1 MKKRCLFLVVLIFV
15 YLLLQILIKN
25 RNYSITYKII
35 NGSDTFEIIETK
47 KNKNEYLFQVSH
59 KDKLYIFIVNKD
71 FKHQNN
77 LKKMEY
83 YSDNDMECILPIF
96 NNDEVIYDITCNKNN
111 ELIYYHNIKDI
122 QTSLMTFRDELS
134 KKYDMNEFNDNNQNY
149 VKDNLLMIN
158 YDNMVDNYKVAITNY
173 RGLSIIDNKIV
184 NKNIFSTD
192 MYNRNISLFVNNYYI
207 TADYSQIY
215 DFDKFYVI
223 NMDNNK
229 IFEIKSD
236 YEISFDS
243 IIQGINSHSLYL
255 LDTENKKQYE
265 VNIDKKRVE
274 RIGNID
280 KVKYF
285 YNNKWIDLTY
295 NEAITKEQ
303 FGLFENR
310 NYISDSIFQDTYYDL
325 IYTYEK
331 EDNYY
336 KLYLSYID
344 EPKIKIYLFNIY
356 DINSVKYID
365 DYIYFIQDNELKYY
379 NYKCGIKTLL
389 KSDELIFNKNILY
402 TILNKK

>member
-1 MKKRCLFLVVLIFV
+1 MKKRCLFLVVLIFI

-25 RNYSITYKII
+25 KNYSITYKII

-77 LKKMEY
+77 LKKIEY

-134 KKYDMNEFNDNNQNY
+134 KKYDINKFNDNNQNY

-207 TADYSQIY
+207 TADYSQTY

-265 VNIDKKRVE
+265 VNIDEKIVE
-274 RIGNID
+274 RIGNTN

-285 YNNKWIDLTY
+285 YNNKWIDLPY

-402 TILNKK
+402 NILNRK

>member
-1 MKKRCLFLVVLIFV
+1 MKKRCLFLVVLIFI
-15 YLLLQILIKN
+15 YFLFQILIKN
-25 RNYSITYKII
+25 MDYSITYKIM

-96 NNDEVIYDITCNKNN
+96 NNDEVIYDITCNKDN

-122 QTSLMTFRDELS
+122 PTTLITFKDELS
-134 KKYDMNEFNDNNQNY
+134 KKYDINKFNDNNQNY

-173 RGLSIIDNKIV
+173 RGLSIINNKIV

-207 TADYSQIY
+207 TADYNQTY

-229 IFEIKSD
+229 MFEIKSD

-265 VNIDKKRVE
+265 INIDKKRVE

-344 EPKIKIYLFNIY
+344 KPKIKIYLFNIY
-356 DINSVKYID
+356 DITSVKYID

-379 NYKCGIKTLL
+379 NYKCGIKTLF
-389 KSDELIFNKNILY
+389 KSDELIFNKNISY
-402 TILNKK
+402 TVLNK

>member
-1 MKKRCLFLVVLIFV
+1 MKKRCLFLVVLIFI
-15 YLLLQILIKN
+15 YLLLQIVIKN
-25 RNYSITYKII
+25 KSYSTMYKII
-35 NGSDTFEIIETK
+35 NGNDTFEIIETK
-47 KNKNEYLFQVSH
+47 KNKSEYLFQVSH

-77 LKKMEY
+77 LKKIEY
-83 YSDNDMECILPIF
+83 YSDNNMECILPIF
-96 NNDEVIYDITCNKNN
+96 NNDKVIYDITCNKDN

-122 QTSLMTFRDELS
+122 PTTLITFKDELS
-134 KKYDMNEFNDNNQNY
+134 KKYDINKFNDNNQNN

-173 RGLSIIDNKIV
+173 RGLSIINNKIV

-192 MYNRNISLFVNNYYI
+192 IYNRNISLFINNYYI
-207 TADYSQIY
+207 TADYNQTY
-215 DFDKFYVI
+215 NFDKFYVI

-229 IFEIKSD
+229 MFEIKSD

-265 VNIDKKRVE
+265 INIDKKRVE

-295 NEAITKEQ
+295 NEAI
-303 FGLFENR
+303 
-310 NYISDSIFQDTYYDL
+310 
-325 IYTYEK
+325 
-331 EDNYY
+331 
-336 KLYLSYID
+336 
-344 EPKIKIYLFNIY
+344 
-356 DINSVKYID
+356 
-365 DYIYFIQDNELKYY
+365 
-379 NYKCGIKTLL
+379 
-389 KSDELIFNKNILY
+389 
-402 TILNKK
+402 

>member
-1 MKKRCLFLVVLIFV
+1 MKKRCLFLVVLIFI
-15 YLLLQILIKN
+15 YLLLQIVIKN
-25 RNYSITYKII
+25 KSYSTMYKII
-35 NGSDTFEIIETK
+35 NGNDTFEIIETK
-47 KNKNEYLFQVSH
+47 KNKSEYLFQVSH
-59 KDKLYIFIVNKD
+59 KDKLYIFIVDEK

-77 LKKMEY
+77 LKKIEY
-83 YSDNDMECILPIF
+83 YSDNNMECILPIF
-96 NNDEVIYDITCNKNN
+96 NNDEVIYDITCNKDN

-122 QTSLMTFRDELS
+122 PTTLITFKDELS
-134 KKYDMNEFNDNNQNY
+134 KKYDINKFNDNNQNY

-173 RGLSIIDNKIV
+173 RGLSIINNKIV

-192 MYNRNISLFVNNYYI
+192 IYNRNISLFINNYYI
-207 TADYSQIY
+207 TADYNQTY

-223 NMDNNK
+223 NIDNNK
-229 IFEIKSD
+229 MFEIKSD

-265 VNIDKKRVE
+265 INIDKKRVE

-356 DINSVKYID
+356 DITSVKYID

-389 KSDELIFNKNILY
+389 KSDELIFNKNISY
-402 TILNKK
+402 TVLNK

>member
-207 TADYSQIY
+207 TADYSQTY

-229 IFEIKSD
+229 MFEIKSD

-265 VNIDKKRVE
+265 VNIDKKMVE